1 MLEESVERIQFDL
14 PARLIY
20 LPILSDTIAKMLH
33 SLDGLPDPEMT
44 LYNIQLATH
53 ELCTN
58 IIHHAYQKTT
68 GRERIE
74 IQFCLDRQARSF
86 RINLRDQG
94 RHFDIA
100 GVAEPNLEQ
109 AQIHGYGLFLVRN
122 LMDQVDYT
130 HSGGY
135 NEWQIVKFL

>member
-1 MLEESVERIQFDL
+1 MLEESIERVQLDL

-20 LPILSDTIAKMLH
+20 LPLLGDCIAKMLH
-33 SLDGLPDPEMT
+33 SLDGVLDPEMT

-58 IIHHAYQKTT
+58 IIHHAYQAPT
-68 GRERIE
+68 GTERIE
-74 IQFCLDRQARSF
+74 IQLYLDRKARSF
-86 RINLRDQG
+86 RVNLRDQG
-94 RHFDIA
+94 QRFDIA
-100 GVAEPNLEQ
+100 AVAEPDLEQ

-122 LMDQVDYT
+122 LMDQVDYA
-130 HSGGY
+130 HNAGY